1 MRDQLINELKET
13 SYWDLLFRENT
24 IIAYFGG
31 SELIG
36 FKDERS
42 DFDIMCI
49 TSNQP
54 RSSEYSEFLMWN
66 DKKVHFIYRSIDEI
80 QNFNLRSLGLT
91 TLTQM
96 QALKYNNS
104 VFLNNCPEVLDE
116 LLASSDEYL
125 RVGFE
130 KMSQELSNL
139 IEKIVTQNAIN
150 DEDKTK
156 YLYHLVYA
164 KRKYFKEPIE
174 EEYLRQLK
182 RIRWQPV
189 EDKYIQMCIE
199 DLKVIYSKV
208 LNSSSDIA
216 TLEEPYR
223 EFSLEISGR
232 AIIDNSNIYTANV
245 NTTISPRAKDVI
257 VMSPSLVCEI
267 VSYDNLTGAVKIAI
281 KDDGSNIVNG
291 RLFGIVRWNK

>member
-1 MRDQLINELKET
+1 MQDQLINELKET

-54 RSSEYSEFLMWN
+54 RSNEYDEFLIWN

-80 QNFNLRSLGLT
+80 EIRNLKGLGLT

-96 QALKYNNS
+96 QALKENNT
-104 VFLNNCPEVLDE
+104 VFLNKNNK
-116 LLASSDEYL
+116 LLNMLLTKSDEFL
-125 RVGFE
+125 EEGLV
-130 KMSQELSNL
+130 KMSRELSNL

-189 EDKYIQMCIE
+189 EDKYI
-199 DLKVIYSKV
+199 
-208 LNSSSDIA
+208 
-216 TLEEPYR
+216 LE
-223 EFSLEISGR
+223 
-232 AIIDNSNIYTANV
+232 
-245 NTTISPRAKDVI
+245 
-257 VMSPSLVCEI
+257 C
-267 VSYDNLTGAVKIAI
+267 I
-281 KDDGSNIVNG
+281 KDLNDIN
-291 RLFGIVRWNK
+291 NKILIRR

>member
-49 TSNQP
+49 TSNKP
-54 RSSEYSEFLMWN
+54 RSNEYDEFLIWN
-66 DKKVHFIYRSIDEI
+66 DKKVHFIYHSIDEI
-80 QNFNLRSLGLT
+80 ETRNLKRLGLT

-96 QALKYNNS
+96 QALKENNT
-104 VFLNNCPEVLDE
+104 VFLNKNDK
-116 LLASSDEYL
+116 LLNMLLTKCDEYL
-125 RVGFE
+125 EEGLVE
-130 KMSQELSNL
+130 MSRELSNL

-182 RIRWQPV
+182 RIRWKPIEV
-189 EDKYIQMCIE
+189 KYISEC
-199 DLKVIYSKV
+199 
-208 LNSSSDIA
+208 
-216 TLEEPYR
+216 
-223 EFSLEISGR
+223 
-232 AIIDNSNIYTANV
+232 
-245 NTTISPRAKDVI
+245 
-257 VMSPSLVCEI
+257 
-267 VSYDNLTGAVKIAI
+267 I
-281 KDDGSNIVNG
+281 KDLNDIN
-291 RLFGIVRWNK
+291 NKILIRR

>member
-42 DFDIMCI
+42 DFDVMCI
-49 TSNQP
+49 TSNKP
-54 RSSEYSEFLMWN
+54 RSNEYDEFLMWN
-66 DKKVHFIYRSIDEI
+66 DKKVHFIYHSIDEI
-80 QNFNLRSLGLT
+80 KTFNLRGLGLT

-96 QALKYNNS
+96 QALKHNYS
-104 VFLNNCPEVLDE
+104 VFLNNCPEALDE
-116 LLASSDEYL
+116 LLANSDEYL
-125 RVGFE
+125 RIGLM

-208 LNSSSDIA
+208 LNSSNNIA

-223 EFSLEISGR
+223 EFSLEVSGR

-245 NTTISPRAKDVI
+245 NTTISPRAKDII
-257 VMSPSLVCEI
+257 VVSPSSNSEI
-267 VSYDNLTGAVKIAI
+267 VSYDNLTGAVKVVIR
-281 KDDGSNIVNG
+281 DDGSNIING
-291 RLFGIVRWNK
+291 RIFCTIRWNK

>member
-42 DFDIMCI
+42 DFDVMCI

-54 RSSEYSEFLMWN
+54 ISNEYDEFLIWN
-66 DKKVHFIYRSIDEI
+66 DKKIHFIYHSIDEI
-80 QNFNLRSLGLT
+80 ETRNLKGLGLT
-91 TLTQM
+91 ILTQM
-96 QALKYNNS
+96 QALKENNT
-104 VFLNNCPEVLDE
+104 VFLNKNDK
-116 LLASSDEYL
+116 LLNMLLTKCDDYL
-125 RVGFE
+125 EEGLV
-130 KMSQELSNL
+130 KMSRELSNL

-189 EDKYIQMCIE
+189 EDKYI
-199 DLKVIYSKV
+199 
-208 LNSSSDIA
+208 
-216 TLEEPYR
+216 LE
-223 EFSLEISGR
+223 
-232 AIIDNSNIYTANV
+232 
-245 NTTISPRAKDVI
+245 
-257 VMSPSLVCEI
+257 C
-267 VSYDNLTGAVKIAI
+267 I
-281 KDDGSNIVNG
+281 KDLNDIN
-291 RLFGIVRWNK
+291 NKILIRR

>member
-1 MRDQLINELKET
+1 MRNQLIKELKET
-13 SYWDLLFRENT
+13 SYWNLIFKEDT
-24 IIAYFGG
+24 KIAYFGG

-42 DFDIMCI
+42 DFDVMCI

-54 RSSEYSEFLMWN
+54 RSNEYDEFLMWN
-66 DKKVHFIYRSIDEI
+66 DKKIHFIYHSIDEI
-80 QNFNLRSLGLT
+80 ETRNLKGLGLT

-96 QALKYNNS
+96 QALKENNT
-104 VFLNNCPEVLDE
+104 VFLNKNDK
-116 LLASSDEYL
+116 LLNMLLTKCDEYL
-125 RVGFE
+125 EEGLVE
-130 KMSQELSNL
+130 MSRELSNL

-164 KRKYFKEPIE
+164 KRKYFKESIE

-199 DLKVIYSKV
+199 DL
-208 LNSSSDIA
+208 NDIN
-216 TLEEPYR
+216 
-223 EFSLEISGR
+223 
-232 AIIDNSNIYTANV
+232 D
-245 NTTISPRAKDVI
+245 
-257 VMSPSLVCEI
+257 
-267 VSYDNLTGAVKIAI
+267 KILI
-281 KDDGSNIVNG
+281 
-291 RLFGIVRWNK
+291 RR